1 MLKIAPFLQRFERV
15 SKVLE
20 PLGQAGPMGTGVI
33 FSGTRIVL
41 ELAIGFHEY
50 FEDLVDALAD
60 IADYFIVYE
69 MYGKTFH
76 DLPEFQD
83 QLVHSY
89 TTIINF
95 WYTASKRL
103 LKTSLRMMDPFASLN
118 EEMKQTKA
126 ALEKNSNAIHK
137 LAAAHHIF
145 RSQQNREQQQKDG
158 IRQWILGGQAEQI
171 DVRSDLDDRLR
182 ARHPGTCEWIFED
195 ARFVKWRDSKKKSV
209 LWYNAEAGSG
219 KSVLTSAIISH
230 LEQRRDKVAYFFFSF
245 SDDLRKHAIH
255 GFRSLIIQLMNL
267 LSPKLTDRF
276 LDICLNEKNYT
287 QALTNVNTAAQLV
300 HELVKAHEVFVV
312 IDGLDECVDMDLP
325 CDEQPGKRRHDMLED
340 LVKMVQQETYGS
352 DRWLFTSR
360 RKHSRIRRAMDQV
373 NAVSIEADSAL
384 IAKDIQAYLNGSIEK
399 YRLSNTGT
407 DDSFLYATFLC
418 STFNSGQCLAG
429 IDKDLQNFPTSLNGY
444 FNRSLERI
452 AERRKSKQ
460 EFARRLFLLL
470 VTSHQSLTLDEV
482 IDALSVDQERTHYSR
497 YNVPSDARELIEDLC
512 GPLVNCDPV
521 VKFSHKSVRDY
532 LQQDPTDGE
541 NINERL
547 HKFFVHD
554 SHAADTE
561 LGLDCLAYLMYD
573 RYEQFQDIDHLLDS
587 RSKEHSFLRGDQ
599 FGVPLPGW
607 LDGPS
612 KYLDQSFWCFVREWR
627 EVLVTS
633 PAGLKYCYPLRSFPE
648 GKSCYLTP
656 LQEAEASDSET
667 SNQLQVK
674 VANLE
679 EVPSLGCMVGMFAF
693 DLHFRTGASVHM
705 PIYRHKSKD
714 VEPQKH
720 EVPVADSN
728 DLFTYFILHKPDARG
743 NITAFNIA
751 GSTTTEPSQ
760 YQMESC

>member
-1 MLKIAPFLQRFERV
+1 MAIMDVLKKNVVVEVQPIDVQPVEIDTNDGSPETAFGRAIRQFFGSLPERHRNAPGNPFLKELAAIDLSKQSAPLALDGTSYAQESMQSLTACIGTLDEKRKTKRGHHLMLKIAPLLQRFERV

-460 EFARRLFLLL
+460 EFARSVPFLYAIARL
-470 VTSHQSLTLDEV
+470 
-482 IDALSVDQERTHYSR
+482 
-497 YNVPSDARELIEDLC
+497 
-512 GPLVNCDPV
+512 
-521 VKFSHKSVRDY
+521 
-532 LQQDPTDGE
+532 
-541 NINERL
+541 
-547 HKFFVHD
+547 
-554 SHAADTE
+554 
-561 LGLDCLAYLMYD
+561 LAHNY
-573 RYEQFQDIDHLLDS
+573 
-587 RSKEHSFLRGDQ
+587 
-599 FGVPLPGW
+599 
-607 LDGPS
+607 
-612 KYLDQSFWCFVREWR
+612 
-627 EVLVTS
+627 
-633 PAGLKYCYPLRSFPE
+633 
-648 GKSCYLTP
+648 
-656 LQEAEASDSET
+656 
-667 SNQLQVK
+667 
-674 VANLE
+674 
-679 EVPSLGCMVGMFAF
+679 
-693 DLHFRTGASVHM
+693 
-705 PIYRHKSKD
+705 
-714 VEPQKH
+714 
-720 EVPVADSN
+720 
-728 DLFTYFILHKPDARG
+728 
-743 NITAFNIA
+743 
-751 GSTTTEPSQ
+751 
-760 YQMESC
+760 